1 MISLLVRLLAAI
13 ILAFFA
19 GKLISKIKLP
29 SILGWLIAGMILGP
43 HAVSLMNQQILD
55 AQWYQTIVH
64 ILECAVGLM
73 IGTELVWNKIK
84 RSGKAIVITTFTQ
97 SVGTFLFVSLVFGI
111 VFYFQE
117 IPLYLAFLFGGI
129 ALATAPAP
137 ALSIVREFKT
147 NGPVTNTLIPMAALD
162 DIIGC
167 IIFFTTIAIVAGNLS
182 AGELPA
188 YMIALV
194 VILPLVIGIVTGL
207 LAGLMLKKE
216 RGSAATLCL
225 LILNILI
232 ASGVGFIFNN
242 LVMPK
247 PVLNFMLIGMAFSAT
262 FSNMIT
268 EKRLEEIMHE
278 FNPLLGIAMIIVI
291 LNLGA
296 PLDYH
301 LIMGAGLFTL
311 IYIVARALGKYFG
324 AYFGA
329 SITKS
334 PKTVKKYLGFTLL
347 PHSGVSLVFTGI
359 AVSVLSVP
367 APEYAGIIQGTIA
380 AAAVINEIIAVIV
393 AKKGFEW
400 AGEFESDIPAVSTI
414 EEGKKYAVITISRQ
428 HGSGGREIGKQLSE
442 RLGIPFYDHE
452 LIEMAA
458 QSCPIDQTFF
468 ENADTKWTGSF
479 WHELGEGVN
488 HDLSLNDKAFLHQSS
503 VIREI
508 ANKGGCIIVGRCAD
522 YVLKDYANVLKI
534 FVYADLDSRK
544 ERIEHIYKEADEK
557 ALSKIQKTDKK
568 RASYYKYYTGQNF
581 GEAKN
586 YDICLNSSL
595 LGIERCVDIIQST
608 YDSIEDMEN
617 PIIENQISKEN

>member
-1 MISLLVRLLAAI
+1 MILSLVRLLAAI
-13 ILAFFA
+13 VIAFFA

-43 HAVSLMNQQILD
+43 HAVSLMNQEILD
-55 AQWYQTIVH
+55 AGWYQTVVH

-84 RSGKAIVITTFTQ
+84 RSGKAIVITTLTQ
-97 SVGTFLFVSLVFGI
+97 SLGTFLFVSLVFGI
-111 VFYFQE
+111 VFHFQG

-162 DIIGC
+162 DIVGC
-167 IIFFTTIAIVAGNLS
+167 VVFFTTIAVVAGNLS

-194 VILPLVIGIVTGL
+194 VILPLAIGAATGL
-207 LAGLMLKKE
+207 LAGITLKKE
-216 RGSAATLCL
+216 RNSSETLII
-225 LILNILI
+225 LILNILFT
-232 ASGVGFIFNN
+232 SGVGFVFNN
-242 LVMPK
+242 IVMPK

-262 FSNMIT
+262 FSNMVT
-268 EKRLEEIMHE
+268 EKRLEEIMGG
-278 FNPLLGIAMIIVI
+278 FNPFLGIAMIIVI

-301 LIMGAGLFTL
+301 LIMGAGLFTV
-311 IYIVARALGKYFG
+311 IYIIARALGKYFG

-334 PKTVKKYLGFTLL
+334 PKTVKKFLGFTLL

-359 AVSVLSVP
+359 AVSVLSKP
-367 APEYAGIIQGTIA
+367 APECAQIIQGTIA
-380 AAAVINEIIAVIV
+380 AAAVINEIIAVIM

-400 AGEFESDIPAVSTI
+400 AGEFESSAAIAGVSEENANPTI
-414 EEGKKYAVITISRQ
+414 ITISRQ
-428 HGSGGREIGKQLSE
+428 HGSGGREVGRELSK

-458 QSCPIDQTFF
+458 ESCPIDKSFF
-468 ENADTKWTGSF
+468 ENADAKGAGGF
-479 WHELGEGVN
+479 WYELGESVN
-488 HDLSLNDKAFLHQSS
+488 LDLSLSDKAFLHQAS
-503 VIREI
+503 VIREL
-508 ANKGGCIIVGRCAD
+508 AKKGGCIIVGRCAD
-522 YVLKDYANVLKI
+522 YVLKDCVNVLKV
-534 FVYADLDSRK
+534 FVYADLESRK
-544 ERIEHIYKEADEK
+544 ERIVHIYKEADEK
-557 ALSKIQKTDKK
+557 ALSKIEKTDKK
-568 RASYYKYYTGQNF
+568 RASYYKFYTGQNF

-595 LGIERCVDIIQST
+595 LGIERCVEIVESS
-608 YDSIEDMEN
+608 Y
-617 PIIENQISKEN
+617 KGK